1 VSRPVPGAPG
11 GRDATPSAP
20 ALPAARLRAGPG
32 GLPARVRVVEVG
44 PRDGLQNEADF
55 VPTAE
60 KVRLVQALAAAGLR
74 EIEVTSFVSP
84 RAVPQLADAEAV
96 FAALGVRPGVT
107 YAALVPNA
115 RGLQRALTTA
125 AGQIALFTGATDAF
139 TGHNINRSVA
149 QSLSDF
155 APLAAAGRAAGRRVR
170 GYVSVAF
177 GCPYEGAV
185 RPHRVHDVARRLFD
199 LGVDEVC
206 LGDTIGVATPGQVPD
221 VAGPLL
227 EAFGAGRIALHFHD
241 TRGTA
246 LANALAALQIGVT
259 ALDAAAGGLG
269 GCPYA
274 PGASGN
280 LATEDLLYLLHGV
293 GIETGVD
300 LDAVAGA
307 SRALA
312 AATGRRP
319 RSRYLEA
326 TGTSSTTTRGVL
338 KIE

>member
-1 VSRPVPGAPG
+1 MSGGG
-11 GRDATPSAP
+11 GRGGRAAPSPRPAP
-20 ALPAARLRAGPG
+20 PVRLRAGPG

-44 PRDGLQNEADF
+44 PRDGLQNEAAF

-60 KVRLVQALAAAGLR
+60 KVRLVRALVAAGLR
-74 EIEVTSFVSP
+74 EIEVSSFVSP

-96 FAALGVRPGVT
+96 FAALDARPGVT

-115 RGLQRALTTA
+115 RGLERALTTV

-139 TGHNINRSVA
+139 TARNINRTVD
-149 QSLSDF
+149 QSLAEF
-155 APLAAAGRAAGRRVR
+155 ALLAPAARAAGRRVR

-177 GCPYEGAV
+177 GCPYEGPV
-185 RPHRVHDVARRLFD
+185 RPQQAHAVARRLFD

-227 EAFGAGRIALHFHD
+227 ETYGTGRIALHFHD

-246 LANALAALQIGVT
+246 LANALAALQIGAT

-300 LDAVAGA
+300 LEAVAGA

-326 TGTSSTTTRGVL
+326 TGTSSTTTRDVL
-338 KIE
+338 KNE